1 MPKEEAAAVMNSEKN
16 LRVSVLLDYYAP
28 MLTDKQKDVIDLY
41 YNEDL
46 SLSEIA
52 EHENITRQG
61 VRDSIKRGE
70 QTLFDMEEK
79 FRLAERSEKY
89 SDLTEQVL
97 DIAKNI
103 KSECYY
109 GGNVKLASKLADTLL
124 KLAEENRDLF

>member
-1 MPKEEAAAVMNSEKN
+1 MNSEKN
-16 LRVSVLLDYYAP
+16 LRVAILLDYYAP

-52 EHENITRQG
+52 EHESITRQG

-79 FRLAERSEKY
+79 FHLAERSEKF
-89 SDLTEQVL
+89 SELMERIL
-97 DIAKNI
+97 AIAKDI
-103 KSECYY
+103 KSECSYS
-109 GGNVKLASKLADTLL
+109 GNVKMASRLVDTLL
-124 KLAEENRDLF
+124 RLAEENRELF